1 MVHFMYFCGLK
12 KKKKVFIFN
21 KNMNE
26 LAIGIDIGGTNT
38 DIGLVN
44 PDGKVLQR
52 KGLKTQEYDDPK
64 LYVRDMA
71 EAIRALM
78 SENGISE
85 IAGVGIGAPNANFD
99 SGCIGANTAN
109 LRMKQEIPM
118 CDMLID
124 QLHVPVTLSND
135 ADAAA
140 LGEHIY
146 GGAKLMQHFVTITLG
161 TGVGSG
167 IFVDGHLI
175 HGHGCMAGEL
185 GHAIVNPLSDRLCSC
200 GRKGCLEMYA
210 SARGICQTYR
220 EEAAKGEIPDT
231 FKGVELTCKD
241 VGEMAVAGD
250 PLAIKTYD
258 TTAYWL
264 AIGMANAASFCSP
277 EAFFLMGG
285 PTRAGEALLTP
296 LRRYF
301 AENLL
306 YIYKDKISIRL
317 SQLQANDAAVLG
329 AAALI
334 HLK

>member
-1 MVHFMYFCGLK
+1 MIQFVYFCGLK
-12 KKKKVFIFN
+12 KENDMI
-21 KNMNE
+21 E

-44 PDGKVLQR
+44 SDGKVLQR

-64 LYVRDMA
+64 LYVRDIA
-71 EAIRALM
+71 EAIRDLLL
-78 SENGISE
+78 ENDVKT
-85 IAGVGIGAPNANFD
+85 IAGVGTDAHFD
-99 SGCIGANTAN
+99 TGCIGADTAN
-109 LRMKQEIPM
+109 LRMKQQIPL

-167 IFVDGHLI
+167 IFVDGRLI

-220 EEAAKGEIPDT
+220 EEAAKGEFPDT
-231 FKGVELTCKD
+231 FKGAELTCKD

-250 PLAIKTYD
+250 PLALKAYD

-285 PTRAGEALLTP
+285 PTRAGEALLQP

-306 YIYKDKISIRL
+306 YIYKDKISILL

-329 AAALI
+329 AAALV

>member
-1 MVHFMYFCGLK
+1 MLQDILGL
-12 KKKKVFIFN
+12 
-21 KNMNE
+21 
-26 LAIGIDIGGTNT
+26 
-38 DIGLVN
+38 
-44 PDGKVLQR
+44 
-52 KGLKTQEYDDPK
+52 
-64 LYVRDMA
+64 
-71 EAIRALM
+71 
-78 SENGISE
+78 
-85 IAGVGIGAPNANFD
+85 
-99 SGCIGANTAN
+99 
-109 LRMKQEIPM
+109 
-118 CDMLID
+118 
-124 QLHVPVTLSND
+124 PVTLSND

-140 LGEHIY
+140 IGEHIY

-167 IFVDGHLI
+167 IFVDGRLI

-220 EEAAKGEIPDT
+220 EEAAKGEFPDN
-231 FKGVELTCKD
+231 FKGAELTCKD

-250 PLAIKTYD
+250 PLALKTYD

-264 AIGMANAASFCSP
+264 ALGMANAASFCSP

-285 PTRAGEALLTP
+285 PTRAGEALLAP

-306 YIYKDKISIRL
+306 YIYKDRISIQL
-317 SQLQANDAAVLG
+317 SELQSNDAAVLG

>member
-1 MVHFMYFCGLK
+1 M
-12 KKKKVFIFN
+12 N
-21 KNMNE
+21 K

-52 KGLKTQEYDDPK
+52 KGLKTQEYDNPD

-78 SENGISE
+78 TENGISE

-99 SGCIGANTAN
+99 TGCIGANTAN
-109 LRMKQEIPM
+109 LRMKQEIPL
-118 CDMLID
+118 CGML
-124 QLHVPVTLSND
+124 QKALHLPVTLSND

-220 EEAAKGEIPDT
+220 EEAAKGEFPDT
-231 FKGVELTCKD
+231 FKGAELTCKD

-250 PLAIKTYD
+250 PLALKAYD

-285 PTRAGEALLTP
+285 PTRAGEALLNP

-306 YIYKDKISIRL
+306 YIYKDKISIHL

>member
-12 KKKKVFIFN
+12 RKKQVFIFN

-167 IFVDGHLI
+167 IFVDGRLI

-220 EEAAKGEIPDT
+220 EEAAKGEFPDT
-231 FKGVELTCKD
+231 FKGAELTCKD

-250 PLAIKTYD
+250 PLALKAYD

-285 PTRAGEALLTP
+285 PTRAGEALLQP

-306 YIYKDKISIRL
+306 YIYKDKISILL

-329 AAALI
+329 AAALV

>member
-1 MVHFMYFCGLK
+1 
-12 KKKKVFIFN
+12 
-21 KNMNE
+21 MNN

-44 PDGKVLQR
+44 PDGKVLQH
-52 KGLKTQEYDDPK
+52 KILKTWD
-64 LYVRDMA
+64 YVDHRPYILDIA
-71 EAIRALM
+71 EAITALLR
-78 SENGISE
+78 ENGLTE
-85 IAGVGIGAPNANFD
+85 VGGVGIGAPNAHFD
-99 SGCIGANTAN
+99 TGCIGPETAN
-109 LRMKQEIPM
+109 LRMKEEIPI
-118 CDMLID
+118 CRMLQDI
-124 QLHVPVTLSND
+124 LGLPVTLSND

-167 IFVDGHLI
+167 IFVDGRLI

-185 GHAIVNPLSDRLCSC
+185 GHAIVNPHSDRLCSC

-220 EEAAKGEIPDT
+220 EEAAKGEFPDN
-231 FKGVELTCKD
+231 FKGAELTCKD

-250 PLAIKTYD
+250 ALALKTYEV
-258 TTAYWL
+258 TAYWL

-285 PTRAGEALLTP
+285 PTRAGEALLKP

-306 YIYKDKISIRL
+306 YIYKDRISIRL
-317 SQLQANDAAVLG
+317 SELQSNDAAVLG

-334 HLK
+334 HLR

>member
-1 MVHFMYFCGLK
+1 M
-12 KKKKVFIFN
+12 N
-21 KNMNE
+21 K
-26 LAIGIDIGGTNT
+26 LAVGIDIGGTNT
-38 DIGLVN
+38 DIALVN
-44 PDGKVLQR
+44 PDGKVLGR
-52 KGLKTQEYDDPK
+52 RGLKTQEYDSPEH
-64 LYVRDMA
+64 YVRDIA
-71 EAIRALM
+71 DAVRSLR
-78 SENGISE
+78 SEFGNPDVL
-85 IAGVGIGAPNANFD
+85 GVGIGAPNAHFD
-99 SGCIGANTAN
+99 TGCIGAETAN
-109 LRMKQEIPM
+109 LRMKEEIPI
-118 CDMLID
+118 CRMLQDI
-124 QLHVPVTLSND
+124 LGLPVTLSND

-140 LGEHIY
+140 IGEHIY

-167 IFVDGHLI
+167 IFVDGRLI

-220 EEAAKGEIPDT
+220 EEAAKGEFPDT
-231 FKGVELTCKD
+231 FKGEELTCKD

-250 PLAIKTYD
+250 PLARKTYD

-285 PTRAGEALLTP
+285 PTRAGEALLAP

-306 YIYKDKISIRL
+306 YIYKDRITIQFSE
-317 SQLQANDAAVLG
+317 LQSNDAAVLG
-329 AAALI
+329 AAALV

>member
-1 MVHFMYFCGLK
+1 MIQFVYFCGLK
-12 KKKKVFIFN
+12 KENDMI
-21 KNMNE
+21 E

-44 PDGKVLQR
+44 SDGKVLQR

-64 LYVRDMA
+64 LYVRDIA
-71 EAIRALM
+71 EAIRDLLL
-78 SENGISE
+78 ENDVKT
-85 IAGVGIGAPNANFD
+85 IAGVGIGAPNAHFD
-99 SGCIGANTAN
+99 TGCIGADTAN
-109 LRMKQEIPM
+109 LRMKKEIPI
-118 CDMLID
+118 CEMLQRMLNI
-124 QLHVPVTLSND
+124 PVTLSND

-167 IFVDGHLI
+167 IFVDGRLI

-220 EEAAKGEIPDT
+220 EEAAKGEFPDT
-231 FKGVELTCKD
+231 FKGSEITCKD

-250 PLAIKTYD
+250 PLALKTYD
-258 TTAYWL
+258 VTAYWL

-285 PTRAGEALLTP
+285 PTRAGEALLKP

-306 YIYKDKISIRL
+306 YIYKDRISIQL
-317 SQLQANDAAVLG
+317 SELQSNDTAVLG

>member
-1 MVHFMYFCGLK
+1 
-12 KKKKVFIFN
+12 
-21 KNMNE
+21 MNE

-71 EAIRALM
+71 EAIRGLLQ
-78 SENGISE
+78 ENDVKT

-99 SGCIGANTAN
+99 SGRIGANTAN
-109 LRMKQEIPM
+109 LRMKQEIPL
-118 CDMLID
+118 CDMLKD
-124 QLHVPVTLSND
+124 QLQVPVTLSND

-140 LGEHIY
+140 IGEHIY

-167 IFVDGHLI
+167 IFVDGRLV
-175 HGHGCMAGEL
+175 HGRGCMAGEL

-220 EEAAKGEIPDT
+220 EEAAKGEFPDT
-231 FKGVELTCKD
+231 FKGSDLTCKD

-250 PLAIKTYD
+250 PLALKTYD

-285 PTRAGEALLTP
+285 PTRAGETLLTP

-306 YIYKDKISIRL
+306 YIYKDRISIQL
-317 SQLQANDAAVLG
+317 SELQANDAAVLG

>member
-1 MVHFMYFCGLK
+1 M
-12 KKKKVFIFN
+12 N
-21 KNMNE
+21 K
-26 LAIGIDIGGTNT
+26 LAVGIDIGGTNT
-38 DIGLVN
+38 DIALVN
-44 PDGKVLQR
+44 PDGKVLGR
-52 KGLKTQEYDDPK
+52 RGLKTQEYDNSDR
-64 LYVRDMA
+64 YVRDIA
-71 EAIRALM
+71 DAVRSLR
-78 SENGISE
+78 SEFGNPNVL
-85 IAGVGIGAPNANFD
+85 GVGIGAPNAHFD
-99 SGCIGANTAN
+99 TGCIGAETAN
-109 LRMKQEIPM
+109 LRMKEEIPI
-118 CDMLID
+118 CRMLQDI
-124 QLHVPVTLSND
+124 LGLPVTLSND

-140 LGEHIY
+140 IGEHIY

-167 IFVDGHLI
+167 IFVDGRLI

-220 EEAAKGEIPDT
+220 EEAAKGEFPDT
-231 FKGVELTCKD
+231 FKGEELTCKD

-250 PLAIKTYD
+250 PLARKTYD

-285 PTRAGEALLTP
+285 PTRAGEALLAP

-306 YIYKDKISIRL
+306 YIYKDRITIQFSE
-317 SQLQANDAAVLG
+317 LQSNDAAVLG
-329 AAALI
+329 AAALV

>member
-1 MVHFMYFCGLK
+1 
-12 KKKKVFIFN
+12 
-21 KNMNE
+21 MNQ

-44 PDGKVLQR
+44 PEGKVLQR
-52 KGLKTQEYDDPK
+52 KGLKTQEYDNPD
-64 LYVRDMA
+64 LYVCDMA
-71 EAIRALM
+71 EVIRALM
-78 SENGISE
+78 SENGVSE

-99 SGCIGANTAN
+99 TGCIGANTAN
-109 LRMKQEIPM
+109 LRMKQEIPL
-118 CDMLID
+118 CGML
-124 QLHVPVTLSND
+124 QTALHLPVTLSND

-167 IFVDGHLI
+167 IFVDGRLI

-185 GHAIVNPLSDRLCSC
+185 GHAIVDPHSDRLCSC

-220 EEAAKGEIPDT
+220 EEAAKGQFPDN
-231 FKGVELTCKD
+231 FKGAELTCKD

-250 PLAIKTYD
+250 PLARKAYD

-285 PTRAGEALLTP
+285 PTRAGEALLHP

-306 YIYKDKISIRL
+306 YIYKDKISIYL